1 MANRSLGTLSLDI
14 VAKIGGFVDGLSKA
28 ERETTKRAKA
38 IESALSGAVGV
49 LGGAASISA
58 FTAYIKSATDSLDQ
72 LNDVADATGSTVESI
87 SALEDVARR
96 TGATIDTVESSLV
109 KFNSQLTAADG
120 KNEVSR
126 ALKQIG
132 VDAEDLKRLDPAE
145 ALRQTAVALSKF
157 ASDGDKAR
165 AVQILFGKSVKE
177 VAPFLKD
184 LAEAGELNATVTTDQ
199 AQAAEKFNKQ
209 IFALQKELTDIARIT
224 SLPVIEQLNDFFDG
238 ISRKRQAYGSLFAG
252 LMDNFR
258 FDQADD
264 VGGNLTK
271 TFNEIEAAQKR
282 IARINQITARD
293 GISEVLVKRYETET
307 KELLEQIK
315 LLKQREK
322 YLLLNG
328 ADPGSNDPAELA
340 RRGKAPKGIGI
351 IKDTPKTGKTPIPGI
366 EGIPLDRTEAFREF
380 ELAAQAATNQ
390 ALATA
395 QLNDAEKLRIAG
407 LDEMLKAQSDLNA
420 LLDATPSA
428 QLAKAREQLDLL
440 NEALAK
446 TSDPAQIMKIKEAMD
461 AVAQTANLLPT
472 ISEES
477 KKAFD
482 EMGEFAKEAARGIQQ
497 SLGDGVLQAMEG
509 NFKGIGDSFKR
520 TLDRMAADIVA
531 AQLAKKLFGDFDKT
545 GEIGGILGDLANMF
559 KGSTGG
565 TGNSGGGGFFETAF
579 SAVASYFAGGF
590 AEGGRIPPGHFGIVG
605 EKGPELAFGG
615 ASGLNITPNGA
626 GRSMVVNNHFT
637 INGPTSRETQGQ
649 IAAKAADALRR
660 AEARH
665 R

>member
-1 MANRSLGTLSLDI
+1 MANRSLGTLSIDL
-14 VAKIGGFVDGLSKA
+14 VAKIGGFTQGLDKA
-28 ERETTKRAKA
+28 EREATKRAKA
-38 IESALSGAVGV
+38 IETALSGAVGV
-49 LGGAASISA
+49 LAGAASIST
-58 FTAYIKSATDSLDQ
+58 FTAYIKNATDSLDQ

-209 IFALQKELTDIARIT
+209 IFALQKELSDIARIT
-224 SLPVIEQLNDFFDG
+224 SLPVIEQLNNFFDS

-282 IARINQITARD
+282 IARINQISAREGLSD
-293 GISEVLVKRYETET
+293 VLVKRYETESR
-307 KELLEQIK
+307 ELLEQIK

-340 RRGKAPKGIGI
+340 RRGRAPKGIGV
-351 IKDTPKTGKTPIPGI
+351 IKDTPKIGKSPVPGI
-366 EGIPLDRTEAFREF
+366 EGIPLDRTEAFRQF
-380 ELAAQAATNQ
+380 ELAAQAATDQ

-395 QLNDAEKLRIAG
+395 RLTDAEKFRIDG
-407 LDEMLKAQSDLNA
+407 LDKMLKAQSDLNA

-440 NEALAK
+440 ADALAK
-446 TSDPAQIMKIKEAMD
+446 AADPEQAQRIKEAMD
-461 AVAQTANLLPT
+461 AVAKNAGLLP
-472 ISEES
+472 IIEEAEKVNEIGKELGLTFS
-477 KKAFD
+477 SAFED
-482 EMGEFAKEAARGIQQ
+482 AIVGGEGLSDI
-497 SLGDGVLQAMEG
+497 
-509 NFKGIGDSFKR
+509 FKGLEK
-520 TLDRMAADIVA
+520 DIARIIVRKSITEP
-531 AQLAKKLFGDFDKT
+531 L
-545 GEIGGILGDLANMF
+545 GEAIGGLFN
-559 KGSTGG
+559 K
-565 TGNSGGGGFFETAF
+565 SGGGGNIFESAF
-579 SAVASYFAGGF
+579 SAIADSFAGGF
-590 AEGGRIPPGHFGIVG
+590 AKGGTIPPGQFGIVG
-605 EKGPELAFGG
+605 ENGPEFAFGG
-615 ASGLNITPNGA
+615 ASGLNIQPNGG
-626 GRSMVVNNHFT
+626 GRPLIVHVQAAPNM
-637 INGPTSRETQGQ
+637 SRDSAQQQGTQIGIGIQ
-649 IAAKAADALRR
+649 R
-660 AEARH
+660 AMSRNS
-665 R
+665 

>member
-1 MANRSLGTLSLDI
+1 MANRSLGTLSIDL
-14 VAKIGGFVDGLSKA
+14 VAKIGGFTQGLDKA
-28 ERETTKRAKA
+28 EREATKRAKA
-38 IESALSGAVGV
+38 IETALSGAVGV
-49 LGGAASISA
+49 LAGAASIST
-58 FTAYIKSATDSLDQ
+58 FTAYIKNATDSLDQ

-209 IFALQKELTDIARIT
+209 IFALQKELSDIARIT
-224 SLPVIEQLNDFFDG
+224 SLPVIEQLNNFFDS
-238 ISRKRQAYGSLFAG
+238 ITRKRQAYGSLFAG

-282 IARINQITARD
+282 IARINQISARD
-293 GISEVLVKRYETET
+293 GISDVLIKRYAAER
-307 KELLEQIK
+307 KELEDQLT
-315 LLKQREK
+315 LLNQRQK
-322 YLLLNG
+322 YLLLNA

-340 RRGKAPKGIGI
+340 RRGRAPKGIGV
-351 IKDTPKTGKTPIPGI
+351 IKDTPKIGKSPVPGI
-366 EGIPLDRTEAFREF
+366 EGIPLDRTEAFRQF
-380 ELAAQAATNQ
+380 ELAAQAATDQ

-395 QLNDAEKLRIAG
+395 QLTDAEKLRIAG

-440 NEALAK
+440 ADALAK
-446 TSDPAQIMKIKEAMD
+446 AADPEQAQRIKEAMD
-461 AVAQTANLLPT
+461 AVAKNAGLLP
-472 ISEES
+472 IIEEAEKVNEIGKELGLTFS
-477 KKAFD
+477 SAFED
-482 EMGEFAKEAARGIQQ
+482 AIVGGEGLSDI
-497 SLGDGVLQAMEG
+497 
-509 NFKGIGDSFKR
+509 FKGLEK
-520 TLDRMAADIVA
+520 DIARIIVRKSITEP
-531 AQLAKKLFGDFDKT
+531 L
-545 GEIGGILGDLANMF
+545 GEAIGGLFN
-559 KGSTGG
+559 K
-565 TGNSGGGGFFETAF
+565 SGGGGNIFESAF
-579 SAVASYFAGGF
+579 SAIADSFAGGF
-590 AEGGRIPPGHFGIVG
+590 AKGGTIPPGQFGIVG
-605 EKGPELAFGG
+605 ENGPEFAFGG
-615 ASGLNITPNGA
+615 TSGLNITPNGG
-626 GRSMVVNNHFT
+626 GRPLIVHVQAAPNM
-637 INGPTSRETQGQ
+637 SRDSAQQQGTQIGIGIQ
-649 IAAKAADALRR
+649 R
-660 AEARH
+660 AMSRNS
-665 R
+665 

>member
-1 MANRSLGTLSLDI
+1 MNYVRD
-14 VAKIGGFVDGLSKA
+14 
-28 ERETTKRAKA
+28 
-38 IESALSGAVGV
+38 
-49 LGGAASISA
+49 AA
-58 FTAYIKSATDSLDQ
+58 DSLDA

-96 TGATIDTVESSLV
+96 TGATIDTVESSLI
-109 KFNSQLTAADG
+109 KFNAQLTAADG

-126 ALKQIG
+126 TLKQIG
-132 VDAEDLKRLDPAE
+132 VDAEELKRLDPAE

-157 ASDGDKAR
+157 AADGDKAR

-177 VAPFLKD
+177 AAPFLKD
-184 LAEAGELNATVTTDQ
+184 LAAAGQLNATVTTKQ
-199 AQAAEKFNKQ
+199 AEEAEKFNKQ
-209 IFALQKELTDIARIT
+209 IASLQKELSDIARIT
-224 SLPVIEQLNDFFDG
+224 SLPVIEELSKFFDR
-238 ISRKRQAYGSLFAG
+238 INSKREAYGGLFAG
-252 LMDNFR
+252 LADNFR

-264 VGGNLTK
+264 VGGNLAK
-271 TFNEIEAAQKR
+271 TFGEIEAAQKR
-282 IARINQITARD
+282 IERINQITARD
-293 GISEVLVKRYETET
+293 GISDVLIKRYAAER
-307 KELLEQIK
+307 KELADQLT
-315 LLKQREK
+315 LLNQRQK
-322 YLLLNG
+322 YLLLAA
-328 ADPGSNDPAELA
+328 ADPGGNDPTELA
-340 RRGKAPKGIGI
+340 RRGRPVLGIGS
-351 IKDTPKTGKTPIPGI
+351 IKDDNKPGKGGRSVIPGI
-366 EGIPLDRTEAFREF
+366 EGIPLDRNEAFRQF
-380 ELAAQAATNQ
+380 ELAAQAATDQ

-395 QLNDAEKLRIAG
+395 QLTDAEKLRIEG
-407 LDEMLKAQSDLNA
+407 LDKMLKAQADLNA

-440 NEALAK
+440 NDALAK
-446 TSDPAQIMKIKEAMD
+446 AADPQQAQQIREAMD
-461 AVAQTANLLPT
+461 AVAKTANLLPT

-482 EMGEFAKEAARGIQQ
+482 EMGEFAKEAARGIQS

-531 AQLAKKLFGDFDKT
+531 AQLAKKLLGDFDKT

-565 TGNSGGGGFFETAF
+565 TGGGGGGGFFQTAF

-605 EKGPELAFGG
+605 ENGPEFAFGG
-615 ASGLNITPNGA
+615 PGGLNIQPNRGA
-626 GRSMVVNNHFT
+626 MVVNNHFT

>member
-1 MANRSLGTLSLDI
+1 MANRSLGTLSIDL
-14 VAKIGGFVDGLSKA
+14 VAKIGGFTQGLDKA
-28 ERETTKRAKA
+28 EREATKRAKA

-49 LGGAASISA
+49 LAGAASIST
-58 FTAYIKSATDSLDQ
+58 FTAFIKNATDSLDQ

-96 TGATIDTVESSLV
+96 TGATIDTVESSLI

-224 SLPVIEQLNDFFDG
+224 ALPVIEQLNDFFDS
-238 ISRKRQAYGSLFAG
+238 IATKRQAYGSLFAG

-271 TFNEIEAAQKR
+271 TFAEIEAAQKR
-282 IARINQITARD
+282 IARINQISSRE
-293 GISEVLVKRYETET
+293 GLSEVLVKRYQTERS
-307 KELLEQIK
+307 ELEEQLK

-328 ADPGSNDPAELA
+328 ADPGSNDPTELA
-340 RRGKAPKGIGI
+340 RRGRPVLGIGS
-351 IKDTPKTGKTPIPGI
+351 IKDDNKPGKGGRSVIPGI
-366 EGIPLDRTEAFREF
+366 EGIPIDRSEAFRQF
-380 ELAAQAATNQ
+380 ELAAQAATDQ

-395 QLNDAEKLRIAG
+395 RLTDAEKLRIAG
-407 LDEMLKAQSDLNA
+407 LDEMLRAQSDLNA

-440 NEALAK
+440 AEALAK
-446 TSDPAQIMKIKEAMD
+446 AADPEQAKRIKEAMD
-461 AVAQTANLLPT
+461 AVAKNAGLLP
-472 ISEES
+472 IIEEAEKVNEIGKELGLTFS
-477 KKAFD
+477 SAFED
-482 EMGEFAKEAARGIQQ
+482 AIVGGKGLSDI
-497 SLGDGVLQAMEG
+497 
-509 NFKGIGDSFKR
+509 FKGLEK
-520 TLDRMAADIVA
+520 DIARIIVRKSITEP
-531 AQLAKKLFGDFDKT
+531 L
-545 GEIGGILGDLANMF
+545 GEAIGGLFN
-559 KGSTGG
+559 K
-565 TGNSGGGGFFETAF
+565 SGGGGNIFESAF
-579 SAVASYFAGGF
+579 SAIADSFAGGF
-590 AEGGRIPPGHFGIVG
+590 AKGGTIPPGQFGIVG
-605 EKGPELAFGG
+605 ENGPEFAFGG
-615 ASGLNITPNGA
+615 ASGLNIQPNGG
-626 GRSMVVNNHFT
+626 GRPLIVHVQAAPNM
-637 INGPTSRETQGQ
+637 SRDSAQQQGTQIGIGIQ
-649 IAAKAADALRR
+649 R
-660 AEARH
+660 AMSRNS
-665 R
+665 

>member
-1 MANRSLGTLSLDI
+1 LANRSLGVLSLDI

-38 IESALSGAVGV
+38 IETALSGAVGV
-49 LGGAASISA
+49 LAGAASIST
-58 FTAYIKSATDSLDQ
+58 FTAYIKNATDGLDK
-72 LNDVADATGSTVESI
+72 LNDVADVTGSTVEKI
-87 SALEDVARR
+87 SALEDIGARVG
-96 TGATIDTVESSLV
+96 TGIDTIEGALV
-109 KFNSQLTAADG
+109 KLNAQISAADG

-132 VDAEDLKRLDPAE
+132 LDAEELKRLDPAE
-145 ALRQTAVALSKF
+145 ALRQTSVALAKIT
-157 ASDGDKAR
+157 DEGDRAR
-165 AVQILFGKSVKE
+165 SVQLLFGKSVRE

-184 LAEAGELNATVTTDQ
+184 LAEAGQLNATVTAKQ
-199 AQAAEKFNKQ
+199 AQEAEKFNKQ

-224 SLPVIEQLNDFFDG
+224 ALPVIEQLNDFFDG

-282 IARINQITARD
+282 IARINQISSRD
-293 GISEVLVKRYETET
+293 GLSDVLVKRYETESR
-307 KELLEQIK
+307 ELLEQIK

-340 RRGKAPKGIGI
+340 RRGRAPK
-351 IKDTPKTGKTPIPGI
+351 DSPKVGGRSPLPGI

-605 EKGPELAFGG
+605 EKGPEFAFGG